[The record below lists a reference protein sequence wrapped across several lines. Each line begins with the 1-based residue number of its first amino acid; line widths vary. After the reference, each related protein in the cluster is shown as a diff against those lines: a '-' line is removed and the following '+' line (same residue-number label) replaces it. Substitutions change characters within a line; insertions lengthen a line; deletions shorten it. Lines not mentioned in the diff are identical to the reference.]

1 MAENKLHCKFYEK
14 LKSSN
19 KLDHEDIK
27 LLMNIVRKELS
38 FLIKHNIPP
47 VPKNYEKWFYIF
59 CALAESHKEL
69 DDLEIIGIYKD
80 TYDDD
85 YKKIDTSS
93 EEGISENIA
102 NKLRD
107 VAEKFDETLKEVINN
122 IDDYQDKLDSH
133 ADKLEQTKEKVTLEN
148 INEAVMEILNE
159 LKQLRAENA
168 KLKSELKTYHSEVIS
183 LKEELSVAK
192 KEATIDFL
200 TGLVN
205 RRRFERALEDAIR
218 DRKKRGYPSALI
230 FVDID
235 NFKQINDKYGH
246 INGDLVLKELA
257 TIFRFYLRANT
268 VIGRLGGEE
277 FAILLPGTEIDD
289 AVKVAERLRKIIE
302 NREIKINHG
311 ETKKIKVTA
320 SFGVTDVRPND
331 TVEIL
336 LNRADEAMYEAKK
349 SGKNQVKVK

>member
-1 MAENKLHCKFYEK
+1 MAENKIHCKFYEK
-14 LKSSN
+14 LKNSN

-59 CALAESHKEL
+59 CALAESQKEL

-85 YKKIDTSS
+85 YKKVDTSS

-122 IDDYQDKLDSH
+122 IDSYQDRLDSH
-133 ADKLEQTKEKVTLEN
+133 ADKLEQTKEKATLEN
-148 INEAVMEILNE
+148 INEAVMEILDE

-168 KLKSELKTYHSEVIS
+168 KLKSELKAYHSEVVS

-205 RRRFERALEDAIR
+205 RRRLERALEDAIK
-218 DRKKRGYPSALI
+218 DRKKRGYPSSLI
-230 FVDID
+230 FVDVD

-257 TIFRFYLRANT
+257 SIFRFYLRANT

-302 NREIKINHG
+302 NREIKINHD
-311 ETKKIKVTA
+311 ESKKIKITA
-320 SFGVTDVRPND
+320 SFGVTEIKPDD
-331 TVEIL
+331 TIEIV